1 LAAIAS
7 ASIEQLSDVDGVG
20 ETIAESVHE
29 WFREPWHQ
37 EIVRK
42 WEQGGVR
49 TEEVAAPSS
58 MAQTLVGLTI
68 VITGSV
74 PGYTRESAAEAVSER
89 GGKASGSVSKK
100 TSCVVAGE
108 SAGSKLDK
116 ALELGIRVVDAQDF
130 QRLLDEGL
138 FPTP

>member
-1 LAAIAS
+1 M
-7 ASIEQLSDVDGVG
+7 
-20 ETIAESVHE
+20 
-29 WFREPWHQ
+29 
-37 EIVRK
+37 RK

-49 TEEVAAPSS
+49 TEEAITPSS
-58 MAQTLVGLTI
+58 LPQTLAGMTV
-68 VITGSV
+68 VITGSI
-74 PGYTRESAAEAVSER
+74 PGYTRESAAEAVAER

-116 ALELGIRVVDAQDF
+116 AQELGIRVIDAQNF

-138 FPTP
+138 FLAT